1 MKFSQRLKELRLEK
15 GLTQEQLSKL
25 IDVGQ
30 SGYINYELGINKPKA
45 KRLEKLANVLGVSVS
60 YLLGETNAR
69 NFNKMAEVY
78 EKLTPENQN
87 KTYDFAENKL
97 EEQTEENKIIQFNTS
112 LRPYHVIEQALSA
125 GTGFGYTDDV
135 SYSTVYWHEELK
147 YDFATWISG
156 NSMEPDFL
164 NGEVVLIKKQDQAD
178 YEGQVCAV
186 DWDGNSYIKK
196 VYREEDGLVLR
207 SINPIY
213 DDKFASWDEQPR
225 IIGIVT
231 AHFKPEQKK

>member
-1 MKFSQRLKELRLEK
+1 MKFSNRLKKLRKELDLSQTELANKIGVSYQAIQKYELEK
-15 GLTQEQLSKL
+15 G
-25 IDVGQ
+25 
-30 SGYINYELGINKPKA
+30 KPRA
-45 KRLEKLANVLGVSVS
+45 KNIEALANFFNVSIS
-60 YLLGETNAR
+60 YLLGESNLRQGDKITQIMEELSIPR
-69 NFNKMAEVY
+69 Q
-78 EKLTPENQN
+78 EKTIN
-87 KTYDFAENKL
+87 FAENQL
-97 EEQTEENKIIQFNTS
+97 NEQTEENKIIQFNAS
-112 LRPYHVIEQALSA
+112 LCPYRVIEQALSA

-147 YDFATWISG
+147 YDLATWING
-156 NSMEPDFL
+156 NSMEPDFH

-196 VYREEDGLVLR
+196 VYMEEEGLVLR

-231 AHFKPEQKK
+231 AHFKPERKK